1 MQSVIGPRTGPD
13 CRGEAVRIRGRASC
27 TRRRPQ
33 LDKAMRLYRDA
44 LAQQPDMPEALLNL
58 GRILE
63 SNGKPD
69 EARSCWSKALDAE
82 PALAQGYFGP
92 AID

>member
-1 MQSVIGPRTGPD
+1 MYEKAGQP
-13 CRGEAVRIRGRASC
+13 
-27 TRRRPQ
+27 
-33 LDKAMRLYRDA
+33 DKAARMYREA
-44 LAQQPDMPEALLNL
+44 LEQQPDMPEALLNL

-63 SNGKPD
+63 TTGKAD
-69 EARSCWSKALDAE
+69 EARSCWSKALESE

>member
-1 MQSVIGPRTGPD
+1 MYEKAG
-13 CRGEAVRIRGRASC
+13 
-27 TRRRPQ
+27 Q

-63 SNGKPD
+63 SNGKSD

>member
-1 MQSVIGPRTGPD
+1 MRLIDLGESSPEVLYNAGLMYEKAGQS
-13 CRGEAVRIRGRASC
+13 
-27 TRRRPQ
+27 
-33 LDKAMRLYRDA
+33 DKAVRLYREA
-44 LAQQPDMPEALLNL
+44 IAQQPDMPEALLNL

-63 SNGKPD
+63 ANGKAD
-69 EARSCWSKALDAE
+69 EARSCWSKALEAE